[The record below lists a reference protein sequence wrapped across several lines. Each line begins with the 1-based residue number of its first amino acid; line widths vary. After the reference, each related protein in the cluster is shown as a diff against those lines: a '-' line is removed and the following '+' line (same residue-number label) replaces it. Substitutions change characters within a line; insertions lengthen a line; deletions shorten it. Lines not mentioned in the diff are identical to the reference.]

1 MPIEA
6 VIPFHDLKTQQTGLR
21 KKKLFSQAEKQICE
35 KLIATITSL
44 TILSVNPFPQIKARR

>member
-21 KKKLFSQAEKQICE
+21 KKIFSQAEKQICE